1 MSDQGQAF
9 SQGDFQLVNNEII
22 IPKTGLYFVYSK
34 AAFHIVCGNTDAA
47 ENDLA
52 PLSHRIWRYSDS
64 IGNNATLMSGM
75 RTVCQSTAADGNVT
89 EDQGRYNTIYLG
101 AVFKLNIGDKLWTE
115 TNKLT
120 ELEAQEGMT
129 FFGVFAL

>member
-9 SQGDFQLVNNEII
+9 SQGDFQLVDNKII

-34 AAFHIVCGNTDAA
+34 AAFHVVCGNTDSAR
-47 ENDLA
+47 NSLM

-64 IGNNATLMSGM
+64 MGNDASLMSGV
-75 RTVCQSTAADGNVT
+75 RSVCQGMA
-89 EDQGRYNTIYLG
+89 EDQGRYSTIYLG
-101 AVFKLNIGDKLWTE
+101 AVFKLNMGDKLWTE
-115 TNKLT
+115 TNQLS
-120 ELEAQEGMT
+120 ELEVQEGMT

>member
-9 SQGDFQLVNNEII
+9 SQGDFQLVDNKII

-34 AAFHIVCGNTDAA
+34 AAFHVVCGNTDRA

-64 IGNNATLMSGM
+64 MGKQASLMSGM
-75 RTVCQSTAADGNVT
+75 RSVCQSTAADGGVA
-89 EDQGRYNTIYLG
+89 EDQGWYNTIYLG
-101 AVFKLNIGDKLWTE
+101 AVFELNRGDKLWTE
-115 TNKLT
+115 TNKLP
-120 ELEAQEGMT
+120 ELETQQGMT

>member
-9 SQGDFQLVNNEII
+9 SQGDFQLEDNKII

-34 AAFHIVCGNTDAA
+34 AAFHVVCSTDRAGNG
-47 ENDLA
+47 LA

-64 IGNNATLMSGM
+64 MGVAASLMSGV
-75 RTVCQSTAADGNVT
+75 RSVCQSAAADGNAT
-89 EDQGRYNTIYLG
+89 EEQGWYNTIYLG
-101 AVFKLNIGDKLWTE
+101 AVFKLNTGDKLWTE
-115 TNKLT
+115 THQLP
-120 ELEAQEGMT
+120 ELETQEGRT